1 MNYNEFKQGWRGG
14 LPETPCGSGSKLS
27 NTVAQREW
35 IPEMVEKYKI
45 KSIADIGAGDLGW
58 VSTIDIGCVYNAYDL
73 VPRADEVKLFDLRHD
88 KLPKADCLMVLWVLN
103 HFTADEAHAAAAKI
117 MSSKSRYLITTYR
130 EDYYGS
136 FDATVLE
143 SIKICNGAE
152 MRLIKL

>member
-45 KSIADIGAGDLGW
+45 KSIADIGAGDLNW
-58 VSTIDIGCVYNAYDL
+58 IKTIDVGCVYSAYDL

-88 KLPKADCLMVLWVLN
+88 KLPKADCLMLNWVLN
-103 HFTADEAHAAAAKI
+103 HFTVDEAQAVVEKLLK
-117 MSSKSRYLITTYR
+117 SKSRYLIVTHRDGYH
-130 EDYYGS
+130 GVI
-136 FDATVLE
+136 DATVLE
-143 SIKICNGAE
+143 SIEICNGAE
-152 MRLIKL
+152 MRLIEL